1 MIAVHPKV
9 LGWTAL
15 GGDLAGQTPS
25 FSAAP
30 SAAGYLYQ
38 ARLAVALCLR
48 YVNADVG
55 VEVGIERLDDVS
67 FEQGGTALEL
77 LQAKHHIDR
86 VASLTDKSVDLWKT
100 LRVWSEAIAA
110 DPTLPAR
117 TRLALVTTCSAP
129 TDSAASMLRPPAAY
143 PPGAQRQ
150 PKAAAERLVVIAE
163 AGGNQELK
171 AAYAA
176 FLALS
181 PTMRMSM
188 LSSIEVLDA
197 QPLLTDLG
205 ELIENELRLI
215 APRGKAGLARER
227 LEGWW
232 WPRVCA
238 ALMQTPAAPISVLE
252 IEAKLDDI
260 RDGLKRDALV
270 ADQEHADPSDHEI
283 ADYEGQPF
291 VRQLKVVGVGGN
303 RVEYAKRDYYRAFTQ
318 RSKWVREHLVFDGEI
333 ARYELNLIEEWQ
345 PRFHQMRDKLQGRE
359 GDDMACRTAGQEL
372 YGWVEA
378 EARFPFR
385 TITHRFLTV
394 GSYHMLANDLR
405 LGWHPNFESVCT
417 AEDA

>member
-1 MIAVHPKV
+1 MADQIPN
-9 LGWTAL
+9 
-15 GGDLAGQTPS
+15 

-38 ARLAVALCLR
+38 ARLALALCLR

-67 FEQGGTALEL
+67 IEQGGSALEL
-77 LQAKHHIDR
+77 LQAKHHINR

-100 LRVWSEAIAA
+100 LRVWSEAVAA

-117 TRLALVTTCSAP
+117 TRLALVTTGSAP
-129 TDSAASMLRPPAAY
+129 IDSAAAMLRPPAAY
-143 PPGAQRQ
+143 PPGVQRQ
-150 PKAAAERLVVIAE
+150 PKAAAERLVAVAE

-171 AAYAA
+171 AAYTA
-176 FLALS
+176 FLGLN
-181 PTMRMSM
+181 PTMRASM

-205 ELIENELRLI
+205 ELIETELRLI

-238 ALMQTPAAPISVLE
+238 ALLESPSGPISVLE

-260 RDGLKRDALV
+260 RDGLKRDSLV
-270 ADQEHADPSDHEI
+270 ADQEHADPSDRDI
-283 ADYEGQPF
+283 ADYDGQPF

-303 RVEYAKRDYYRAFTQ
+303 RVEYAKRDYYRSFTQ

-345 PRFHQMRDKLQGRE
+345 PRFHQMRDKLRGQE
-359 GDDMACRTAGQEL
+359 GNDTACRTAGQEL

-385 TITHRFLTV
+385 NVTHRFLTV
-394 GSYHMLANDLR
+394 GSYHILANDLR
-405 LGWHPNFESVCT
+405 LGWHPNYEAVCT

>member
-1 MIAVHPKV
+1 M
-9 LGWTAL
+9 
-15 GGDLAGQTPS
+15 AGQTSS

-38 ARLAVALCLR
+38 ARLALALCLR

-67 FEQGGTALEL
+67 FEQAGSALAL

-86 VASLTDKSVDLWKT
+86 VASLTDMSVDLWKT

-117 TRLALVTTCSAP
+117 TRLALVTTGSAP
-129 TDSAASMLRPPAAY
+129 VDSAAAMLRPPSAY
-143 PPGAQRQ
+143 SSGEKRE
-150 PKAAAERLVVIAE
+150 PKAAAERLVAIAE
-163 AGGNQELK
+163 AGGNQALK

-197 QPLLTDLG
+197 HPLLTDLG
-205 ELIENELRLI
+205 DLIENELRLI
-215 APRGKAGLARER
+215 APRGKVGLARER

-238 ALMQTPAAPISVLE
+238 ALVESPAGPISVLE

-270 ADQEHADPSDHEI
+270 ADQEHADPTDHET

-303 RVEYAKRDYYRAFTQ
+303 RVEFAKRDYYRAFTQ

-345 PRFHQMRDKLQGRE
+345 PRFHQMREKLE
-359 GDDMACRTAGQEL
+359 GQEEDDTASRTAGQEL
-372 YGWVEA
+372 YAWVEA

-405 LGWHPNFESVCT
+405 LGWHPNYETVCT
-417 AEDA
+417 TEDA